1 MKLSILATGSS
12 GNCYI
17 LSSDTGKLI
26 LDCGLPWPQIQRG
39 LNFNLSDVL
48 GCLVTHFH
56 SDHQRSVRDVL
67 RNGIDVWTSAET
79 LDHMPPM
86 KSNDYRLPY
95 ICDPGVQFHIGNFKV
110 LPFQTEHDAE
120 GSIGFLIQYSP
131 TKEKL
136 LYLTDSYYCRYRFN
150 AMNYIMIECN
160 YIKETLDANI
170 EAGLIDPAMKP
181 RLLQS
186 HFSLENVKGFLKAND
201 LSQCRKIILIHLSAA
216 NSHAGMMVREIREL
230 TGIETVV
237 ADPGLEVELEQYPY

>member
-1 MKLSILATGSS
+1 VKEIMNA
-12 GNCYI
+12 
-17 LSSDTGKLI
+17 
-26 LDCGLPWPQIQRG
+26 
-39 LNFNLSDVL
+39 
-48 GCLVTHFH
+48 
-56 SDHQRSVRDVL
+56 
-67 RNGIDVWTSAET
+67 GIDV
-79 LDHMPPM
+79 HMSTGTA
-86 KSNDYRLPY
+86 KALGLYGQHYRLCLMSGG
-95 ICDPGVQFHIGNFKV
+95 IKTNINDFAVM
-110 LPFQTEHDAE
+110 PFSTEHDCAE
-120 GSIGFLIQYSP
+120 PLGFFIQYKP
-131 TKEKL
+131 TGEKL

-150 AMNYIMIECN
+150 ALNYIMIECN

-237 ADPGLEVELEQYPY
+237 TEPGLELELEQYPY